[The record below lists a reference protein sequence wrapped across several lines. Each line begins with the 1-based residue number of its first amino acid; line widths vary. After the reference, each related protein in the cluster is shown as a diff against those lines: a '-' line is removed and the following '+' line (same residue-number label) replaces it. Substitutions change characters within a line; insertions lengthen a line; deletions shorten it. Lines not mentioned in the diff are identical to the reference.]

1 MLSVLIVDDEK
12 LARERIR
19 FLLKDQADITICAES
34 SDGLTA
40 INDIQNHNPDLVY
53 LDVQMPEKNGF
64 EVLQAIEQDKMPT
77 IIFVTAYDK
86 YAIDAFEVCAID
98 YLLKPFDDERFFR
111 ALERARDNNRK
122 DTTPEALEEL
132 ISRSLSTNN
141 YNERISIKKDG
152 RIYFVDSKD
161 IVLIKAS
168 AKQVEIQTSS
178 ETHLLRKS
186 ITVIEEELDPKEFIR
201 IHRSTIVNISKIQE
215 MQHWHKSEYMF
226 LMSNGE
232 KVISSHSYREK
243 VQRLI

>member
-12 LARERIR
+12 LARDRIK
-19 FLLKDQADITICAES
+19 FLLKDEADIHICAES
-34 SDGLTA
+34 SNGLA
-40 INDIQNHNPDLVY
+40 AVNDIQKYNPDIVY

-64 EVLQAIEQDKMPT
+64 EVLQTIEADKMPT
-77 IIFVTAYDK
+77 IIFVTAFDK

-98 YLLKPFDDERFFR
+98 YLLKPFDDQRFFL
-111 ALERARDNNRK
+111 ALDRARYNNMK
-122 DTTPEALEEL
+122 NTTPGALQEL

-152 RIYFVDSKD
+152 RIYFVDTKD

-186 ITVIEEELDPKEFIR
+186 ISTIETELDPKEFIR

-232 KVISSHSYREK
+232 KVISSHSYKEK